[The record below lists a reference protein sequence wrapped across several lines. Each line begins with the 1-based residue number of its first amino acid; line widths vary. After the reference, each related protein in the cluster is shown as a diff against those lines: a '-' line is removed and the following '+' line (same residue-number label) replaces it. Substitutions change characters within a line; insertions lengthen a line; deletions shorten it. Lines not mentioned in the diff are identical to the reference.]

1 MRRGSFCFRNRTD
14 EMPVGRPKGTPK
26 TGGWQKGGRNKRT
39 LAFRAEVA
47 KSKQTPLEY
56 MVAVMHDEKADKDR
70 RDRMAAA
77 AATGVDQMDQ
87 HGFDGR
93 ATLAEIVLRH
103 PQIERILCGHLH
115 RAIESRFAGAIVGT
129 APSTAHQLVLDLRP
143 GASLSFRSEERRV

>member
-93 ATLAEIVLRH
+93 ATLA
-103 PQIERILCGHLH
+103 
-115 RAIESRFAGAIVGT
+115 AIVGT

-143 GASLSFRSEERRV
+143 GASLSFAMEPPCCRHIDDCGFDGGSRRSAM